1 MTAPSRST
9 GREPFFR
16 WSTTL
21 TRPNVTQIYDSPG
34 EPDMNANQL
43 KAQIVPLL
51 HLAGLVL
58 VIVAALKY
66 GGVRVSFGGNVT
78 ETAMVGIGLLLAR

>member
-1 MTAPSRST
+1 MNTA
-9 GREPFFR
+9 
-16 WSTTL
+16 
-21 TRPNVTQIYDSPG
+21 
-34 EPDMNANQL
+34 QL